1 MDKFRIELSPAA
13 SRDLDDLEL
22 ETVTK
27 VLSDLKQTKNA
38 LAISQEQIEK
48 VLMYSKDYL
57 EDAKYYKAQQKLEIS
72 LTSIAYCEG
81 LLDALKLLGAI
92 QFEWPTHLQRIS

>member
-27 VLSDLKQTKNA
+27 VLSDLKILEENPFPRGKLTKK
-38 LAISQEQIEK
+38 SEP
-48 VLMYSKDYL
+48 LM
-57 EDAKYYKAQQKLEIS
+57 
-72 LTSIAYCEG
+72 TN
-81 LLDALKLLGAI
+81 
-92 QFEWPTHLQRIS
+92 